1 MDFRQLEAF
10 VSTVEHKSFSAAA
23 AALYL
28 SQPTISSH
36 VHSLEKEL
44 QVQLIHR
51 TTKRFEV
58 TSEGQRLYEYAVAL
72 LQLQKKAIN
81 ELSDAPKK
89 ELHIGASSV
98 PGQCILPQILGN
110 YRQLCPDVCF
120 QVVFSDSLDIIQQ
133 VSNGTLDIGLVGTT
147 AESRCA
153 FVPLVSDELV
163 VAVPNTPHY
172 QELISSRTPLS
183 QLLKEPIIMRTDHS
197 GTMRE
202 TQQFLQ
208 SLQISMDD
216 LNIIAYMNDA
226 AAIQNCVI
234 QGLGVSIMSRQ
245 TVEASA
251 QRGDLLMVPLG
262 EHALLRKLYIVY
274 RESEFLPRTSL
285 DFIHFFAEQFPEAAS
300 CTALLP

>member
-44 QVQLIHR
+44 RVQLIHR

-153 FVPLVSDELV
+153 FVPFVSDELV

-208 SLQISMDD
+208 RLQISMDD

-226 AAIQNCVI
+226 AAIQNSVI

-285 DFIHFFAEQFPEAAS
+285 DFIRFFAEQFPEAAS

>member
-23 AALYL
+23 AELYL

-44 QVQLIHR
+44 RVQLIHR

-58 TSEGQRLYEYAVAL
+58 TSEGQRLYEYAVTL

-120 QVVFSDSLDIIQQ
+120 QVVFSDSLDIIQK

-153 FVPLVSDELV
+153 FVPFVSDELV

-208 SLQISMDD
+208 RLQISMDD

-285 DFIHFFAEQFPEAAS
+285 DFIRFFAEQFPEAAS

>member
-147 AESRCA
+147 AESRCT
-153 FVPLVSDELV
+153 FVPFVSDELV

-208 SLQISMDD
+208 RLQISMDD

-251 QRGDLLMVPLG
+251 QRGDLLMIPLG

-285 DFIHFFAEQFPEAAS
+285 DFIRFFAEQFPEAAS

>member
-44 QVQLIHR
+44 RVQLIHR

-153 FVPLVSDELV
+153 FVPFVSDELV

-285 DFIHFFAEQFPEAAS
+285 DFIRFFAEQFPEAAS

>member
-10 VSTVEHKSFSAAA
+10 VSSVEHKSFSAAA

-153 FVPLVSDELV
+153 FVPFVSDELV

-208 SLQISMDD
+208 RLQISMDD

-285 DFIHFFAEQFPEAAS
+285 DFIRFFAEQFPEAAS

>member
-44 QVQLIHR
+44 RVQLIHR

-153 FVPLVSDELV
+153 FVPFVSDELV

-208 SLQISMDD
+208 RLQVSMDD

-285 DFIHFFAEQFPEAAS
+285 DFIRFFAEQFPEAAS

>member
-72 LQLQKKAIN
+72 LQHQKKAIN

-153 FVPLVSDELV
+153 FVPFVSDELV

-172 QELISSRTPLS
+172 QELISSGTPLS

-285 DFIHFFAEQFPEAAS
+285 DFIRFFAEQFPEAAS

>member
-44 QVQLIHR
+44 RVQLIHR

-72 LQLQKKAIN
+72 LQLPKKAIN

-147 AESRCA
+147 AESRCT
-153 FVPLVSDELV
+153 FVPFVSDELV

-208 SLQISMDD
+208 RLQISMDD

-285 DFIHFFAEQFPEAAS
+285 DFIRFFAEQFPEAAS

>member
-110 YRQLCPDVCF
+110 YRLLCPDVCF

-147 AESRCA
+147 AASRCA
-153 FVPLVSDELV
+153 FVPFVSDELV

-208 SLQISMDD
+208 RLQISMDD

-251 QRGDLLMVPLG
+251 QRGDLLMIPLG

-285 DFIHFFAEQFPEAAS
+285 DFIRFFAEQFPEAAS

>member
-153 FVPLVSDELV
+153 FVSFVSDELV

-208 SLQISMDD
+208 RLQISMDD

-251 QRGDLLMVPLG
+251 QRGDLLMIPLG

-285 DFIHFFAEQFPEAAS
+285 DFIRFFAEQFPEAAS

>member
-153 FVPLVSDELV
+153 FVPFVSDELV

-208 SLQISMDD
+208 RLQISMDD

-285 DFIHFFAEQFPEAAS
+285 DFIQN
-300 CTALLP
+300 CNYLTL

>member
-44 QVQLIHR
+44 RVQLIHR

-147 AESRCA
+147 AESRCT
-153 FVPLVSDELV
+153 FVPFVSDELV

-208 SLQISMDD
+208 RLQISMDD

-285 DFIHFFAEQFPEAAS
+285 DFIRFFAEQFPEAAS

>member
-153 FVPLVSDELV
+153 FVPFVSDELV

-208 SLQISMDD
+208 RLQISMDD

-274 RESEFLPRTSL
+274 RESEFLPRPSL
-285 DFIHFFAEQFPEAAS
+285 DFIRFFAEQFPEAAS

>member
-44 QVQLIHR
+44 RVQLIHR

-147 AESRCA
+147 AESSCA
-153 FVPLVSDELV
+153 FVPFVSDELV

-208 SLQISMDD
+208 RLQISMDD

-251 QRGDLLMVPLG
+251 QRGDLLMIPLG

-285 DFIHFFAEQFPEAAS
+285 DFIRFFAEQFPEAAS

>member
-44 QVQLIHR
+44 RVQLIHR

-208 SLQISMDD
+208 RLQISMDD

-285 DFIHFFAEQFPEAAS
+285 DFIRFFAEQFPEAAS

>member
-44 QVQLIHR
+44 RVQLIHR

-153 FVPLVSDELV
+153 FVPFVSDELV

-208 SLQISMDD
+208 RLQISMDD

-245 TVEASA
+245 TVAASA

-285 DFIHFFAEQFPEAAS
+285 DFIRFFAEQFPEAAS

>member
-153 FVPLVSDELV
+153 FVPFVSDELV

-208 SLQISMDD
+208 RLQISMGD

-285 DFIHFFAEQFPEAAS
+285 DFIRFFAEQFPEAAS

>member
-153 FVPLVSDELV
+153 FVPFVSDELV

-251 QRGDLLMVPLG
+251 QRGDLLMIPLG

-285 DFIHFFAEQFPEAAS
+285 DFIRFFAEQFPEAAS

>member
-208 SLQISMDD
+208 RLQISMDD

-285 DFIHFFAEQFPEAAS
+285 DFIRFFAEQFPEAAS

>member
-153 FVPLVSDELV
+153 FVPFVSDELV

-208 SLQISMDD
+208 RLQISMDD

-251 QRGDLLMVPLG
+251 QRGDLLMIPLG

-285 DFIHFFAEQFPEAAS
+285 DFIRFFAEQFPEAAS

>member
-147 AESRCA
+147 AESCCA
-153 FVPLVSDELV
+153 FVPFVSDELV

-208 SLQISMDD
+208 RLQISMDD

-285 DFIHFFAEQFPEAAS
+285 DFIRFFAEQFPEAAS

>member
-44 QVQLIHR
+44 RVQLIHR

-153 FVPLVSDELV
+153 FVPFVSDELV

-208 SLQISMDD
+208 RLQISMDD

-285 DFIHFFAEQFPEAAS
+285 DFIRFFAEQFPEAAS

>member
-120 QVVFSDSLDIIQQ
+120 QVVFSDSLVIIQQ
-133 VSNGTLDIGLVGTT
+133 VSNGPLDIGLVGTT
-147 AESRCA
+147 AESRCT
-153 FVPLVSDELV
+153 FVPFVSDELV

-172 QELISSRTPLS
+172 QELISSSTPLS

-208 SLQISMDD
+208 RLQISMDD

-285 DFIHFFAEQFPEAAS
+285 DFIRFFAEQFPEAAS

>member
-153 FVPLVSDELV
+153 FVPFVSDELV

-208 SLQISMDD
+208 RLQISMDD

-285 DFIHFFAEQFPEAAS
+285 DFIRFFAEQFPEAAS

>member
-44 QVQLIHR
+44 RVQLIHR

-153 FVPLVSDELV
+153 FVPFVSDELV

-208 SLQISMDD
+208 RLQISMDD

-251 QRGDLLMVPLG
+251 QRGDLLMIPLG

-285 DFIHFFAEQFPEAAS
+285 DFIRFFAEQFPEAAS

>member
-153 FVPLVSDELV
+153 FVPFVSDELV

-172 QELISSRTPLS
+172 QELISSGPPLS

-285 DFIHFFAEQFPEAAS
+285 DFIRFFAEQFPEAAS

>member
-44 QVQLIHR
+44 RVQLIHR

-153 FVPLVSDELV
+153 FVPFVSDELV

-172 QELISSRTPLS
+172 QELISSGTPLS

-285 DFIHFFAEQFPEAAS
+285 DFIRFFAEQFPEAAS
-300 CTALLP
+300 CAALLP

>member
-153 FVPLVSDELV
+153 FVPFVSDELV

-202 TQQFLQ
+202 RQQFLQ
-208 SLQISMDD
+208 RLQISMDD

-251 QRGDLLMVPLG
+251 QRGDLLMIPLG

-285 DFIHFFAEQFPEAAS
+285 DFIRFFAEQFPEAAS